1 MKDKVNFFDI
11 KSNISY
17 RQYIISSFSD
27 RIDDK
32 FRIDFNNILNYVI
45 DNNDVFNR
53 TELEG
58 SFYDGE
64 DDTLDLI
71 LPAVARVFSKIYMKP
86 PPIFVG
92 CYDEGIR
99 LELFQLRFDIDEFNE
114 YLVEMLI
121 SSKGMLDKLGFLDR
135 TAETISLIVDNYI
148 AKLVNGVLDS
158 YDIKSEIVKAKRD
171 SKLKTIIK

>member
-45 DNNDVFNR
+45 DNSDVFNR

-58 SFYDGE
+58 NFYDGE

-71 LPAVARVFSKIYMKP
+71 LPSIRRLYGKMFVTP
-86 PPIFVG
+86 PNILTEQNLKYFLLFVVH
-92 CYDEGIR
+92 
-99 LELFQLRFDIDEFNE
+99 QHHPQ
-114 YLVEMLI
+114 
-121 SSKGMLDKLGFLDR
+121 
-135 TAETISLIVDNYI
+135 
-148 AKLVNGVLDS
+148 VL
-158 YDIKSEIVKAKRD
+158 
-171 SKLKTIIK
+171 